1 MTKYILVILG
11 VASIVALGMMID
23 AQSSTPTNRSADG
36 LKSDVIFAL
45 GRIEGRTP
53 EVELRSRLA
62 GRVTEVLVEEG
73 QFVELGQVI
82 LQLDDQEYR
91 HRVTLAAAQLKLAQA
106 TRDRL
111 INGAHLQERA
121 EAEAMYSAKRAELNR
136 AQLSWERTAKLLQA
150 RAISQQEADNQE
162 TLVTGLTAEVAAAKA
177 HFDLL
182 TAKARV
188 DDIQMEDAR
197 VDAAQASLELANVNV
212 ERTALKAPGRGQ
224 ILKLDVEV
232 GELIGP
238 ESLEP
243 AVIITDTSKFHARTF
258 VEEMDAPQVKV
269 GMPAQI
275 SADGLLDKT
284 FPGRVIR
291 LSPRMGR
298 KELWSNDPTERY
310 DTKTRE
316 VWIELEETNEL
327 IVGLRVDVQ
336 IDLAPQTP
344 SPLETAAPD
353 EPQLGNGPLLET
365 QQSARS
371 TGSER

>member
-1 MTKYILVILG
+1 MLMILG
-11 VASIVALGMMID
+11 VASIVALGMLID
-23 AQSSTPTNRSADG
+23 ARSSTPTKRSADS
-36 LKSDVIFAL
+36 LNPNVVFAL

-73 QFVELGQVI
+73 QFVEQGQII
-82 LQLDDQEYR
+82 LRLDDEQYR
-91 HRVTLAAAQLKLAQA
+91 YEVNLAAAQLKLAQA

-121 EAEAMYSAKRAELNR
+121 EAEAMYSAKQAELQR
-136 AQLSWERTAKLLQA
+136 AQLAWERIAKLSQA

-197 VDAAQASLELANVNV
+197 VDAAQANLELANINV
-212 ERTALKAPGRGQ
+212 ERSILKAPSRGQ
-224 ILKLDVEV
+224 ILKLDAEV

-238 ESLEP
+238 ESFEP
-243 AVIITDTSKFHARTF
+243 AVILTDTSRFHARAF
-258 VEEMDAPQVKV
+258 VEEMDAPQVKI
-269 GMPAQI
+269 GMPAQVV
-275 SADGLLDKT
+275 ADGLLDKK

-316 VWIELEETNEL
+316 VWIELEETADL
-327 IVGLRVDVQ
+327 IVGLRVDVE
-336 IDLAPQTP
+336 IDLKDTAGESTTANVPGRRALAADRP
-344 SPLETAAPD
+344 PL
-353 EPQLGNGPLLET
+353 
-365 QQSARS
+365 
-371 TGSER
+371 